1 MPMSASNT
9 LYWGVFLLML
19 LGWDQFFW
27 GHDGVIKDFIVNS
40 LHKDSPIFLFLAS
53 HVYRIAIGITGSL
66 AIVGMFCNIS
76 APRQNTCFLV
86 KCSSWGQYTM
96 GIYIL
101 QSILWE
107 DFNLNVYTLD
117 NMNPFVFNFIAAPI
131 ISFLILAI
139 CVGVIRLMS
148 RSPNM
153 RFLFFGKTKPIVTD
167 AMHQ

>member
-1 MPMSASNT
+1 
-9 LYWGVFLLML
+9 ML

-27 GHDGVIKDFIVNS
+27 GHDGVIKDFIINC
-40 LHKDSPIFLFLAS
+40 LHKESPIVLFLAS

-66 AIVGMFCNIS
+66 AIVGLFCKLV
-76 APRQNTCFLV
+76 PQDKNTCFLAM
-86 KCSSWGQYTM
+86 CSSWGQNTM

-107 DFNLNVYTLD
+107 EFKLNIIMLD
-117 NMNPFVFNFIAAPI
+117 SMDPFIFNFIAAPI

-148 RSPNM
+148 KSLYM
-153 RFLFFGKTKPIVTD
+153 GFLFFGKTRPIVTD